1 MASEAPT
8 ETKTKL
14 KLDPPEALQA
24 IAPAEAVGLVP
35 LKVEETSELDSKVA
49 KFVDELAALDSNSPE
64 FGKKVDQLT
73 AMGRKEIAEAAGAS
87 NRFLDRPVKAI
98 DKDTGIGAD
107 LTELRRTVESLDPKE
122 ATKTRKLLGIIPFG
136 NRVDRYFDKYRSSQT
151 HISKILGSLAN
162 GKDELLMDNAAID
175 TERANL
181 WKTMHKLEQMIHISK
196 ALDPKEAGRAMTTRK
211 FLGII
216 PFGNRVN
223 HYFDKYRSSQTHI
236 SAILNRLANGKDEL
250 LMDNAAIDTERASLW
265 KTMHKLEQMIH
276 ISKTLDKTL
285 EDKANELDATDPA
298 KAKAIRETALFYTR
312 QRTTDLLT
320 QMAVTVQGY
329 LALDLVKKNNV
340 ELVKGVDRASTTT
353 VSALRTAVTV
363 ASAMSNQRL
372 VLEQIGALNTTTANM
387 IDTTGEL
394 LKTQSSAIHEQ
405 AASSTIPLETLQRA
419 FQNIYDTMDSIDAFK
434 LAALANMKQT
444 VATLGTEVEKSKGYI
459 ARAEGV
465 AQGRLENN
473 SSPFEALESK

>member
-1 MASEAPT
+1 MSMASEISEAAT
-8 ETKTKL
+8 ATKTATKL
-14 KLDPPEALQA
+14 KLDPPEALQTL
-24 IAPAEAVGLVP
+24 APADAAGLVP
-35 LKVEETSELDSKVA
+35 LKSSETTELDKRVSQ
-49 KFVDELAALDSNSPE
+49 FVDELAALDSNSPE

-98 DKDTGIGAD
+98 DSDTGIGAD
-107 LTELRRTVESLDPKE
+107 LTELRRTVEKLDPKE
-122 ATKTRKLLGIIPFG
+122 ATKTRKFLGIIPFG

-151 HISKILGSLAN
+151 HISKILSSLGN

-181 WKTMHKLEQMIHISK
+181 WKMMHKLEQMVHISK
-196 ALDPKEAGRAMTTRK
+196 
-211 FLGII
+211 
-216 PFGNRVN
+216 
-223 HYFDKYRSSQTHI
+223 S
-236 SAILNRLANGKDEL
+236 
-250 LMDNAAIDTERASLW
+250 
-265 KTMHKLEQMIH
+265 
-276 ISKTLDKTL
+276 LDKQL

-320 QMAVTVQGY
+320 QTAVTVQGY

-363 ASAMSNQRL
+363 AQAMTNQKL
-372 VLEQIGALNTTTANM
+372 VLEQIGALNTTTAGM
-387 IDTTGEL
+387 IDSTGEML
-394 LKTQSSAIHEQ
+394 RTQSAAIHEQ

-419 FQNIYDTMDSIDAFK
+419 FQNIYETMDQIDQFK
-434 LAALANMKQT
+434 LTALTNMKQT
-444 VATLGTEVEKSKGYI
+444 VETLGTEVEKSRGYI

-465 AQGRLENN
+465 EQGRIEGGAKSPLAPLE
-473 SSPFEALESK
+473 AK